1 MTQGDI
7 MSFDGNL
14 LRKVTHELNEKI
26 STGRITK
33 IYQLSAYDLL
43 FKIHANKEKQ
53 QLLISAS
60 PNYARIHLTNFN
72 HERPETPPNFCMF
85 LRKYIEGGIIQ
96 SITQN
101 ENDRVIVFSIE
112 KRNELGDKTIKK
124 LIVEV
129 TGRHANIIVTDSDF
143 KILESNK
150 HIMPFEGTSRTI
162 YPGATYRFP
171 DTNKLNPYVDSDLEE
186 FINTTTE
193 ITRHS
198 LLQSFMGFSP
208 IVADEIAFR
217 FEKGI
222 PIEKV
227 FSTVLN
233 GYSPCIISGKK
244 DYFYFTELESI
255 DGPVKTFETVNE
267 MLDRYYLDRDTID
280 VLRQKSKDILK
291 LIKNNLEK
299 QGHKIEKLSKEL
311 RNTDKRDQFKIK
323 GELIQANLY
332 SIKKGD
338 TVLKCINYYDNE
350 EIEITL
356 DPKKD
361 AIENM
366 EKFFKK
372 YKKLRVSIPYLE
384 KQILLAQKEK
394 RYFKELLLQIEH
406 ATIKDIEEIKYELE
420 QNKYLKKKDEK
431 KKRKIK
437 PNYDTYYTEDGV
449 EILVGKNNLQNQF
462 ITHKLAKHNEVWMHV
477 KDAPGSHVVIRKQF
491 PLSEATIRT
500 AAQLASYYSSMKH
513 SSSVPVD
520 YVEVRYIKKVPGKI
534 GSFVTYKNNKTIYID
549 PDPDF
554 IIKLQKK

>member
-1 MTQGDI
+1 MTQGDT

-14 LRKVTHELNEKI
+14 LRKVTHELNDKI
-26 STGRITK
+26 VTGRITK

-43 FKIHANKEKQ
+43 FMIHANKEKQ

-60 PNYARIHLTNFN
+60 PNYARIHLTEFN
-72 HERPETPPNFCMF
+72 HERPATPPNFCMF
-85 LRKYIEGGIIQ
+85 LRKYLEGGIIQ
-96 SITQN
+96 SIHQN
-101 ENDRVIVFSIE
+101 ENDRVIVFTIE
-112 KRNELGDKTIKK
+112 KRNELGDKTLKK

-129 TGRHANIIVTDSDF
+129 TGRHANIIVTDHDY

-162 YPGATYRFP
+162 YPGAIYRYP
-171 DTNKLNPYVDSDLEE
+171 TSDKRNPFIESDVEQ
-186 FINTTTE
+186 FIANASE
-193 ITRHS
+193 ITRHT

-208 IVADEIAFR
+208 IVAEEIAYR
-217 FEKGI
+217 YEQGT
-222 PIEKV
+222 PIEKA
-227 FSTVLN
+227 FSEVIN
-233 GYSPCIISGKK
+233 GYSPCIISVDK
-244 DYFYFTELESI
+244 DYFYYTKLESLS
-255 DGPVKTFETVNE
+255 GTVKTFDSVNE

-299 QGHKIEKLSKEL
+299 QSHKIEKLSKEL
-311 RNTDKRDQFKIK
+311 RNTEKRDQFKIK

-338 TVLKCINYYDNE
+338 TVLRCINYYDNQ
-350 EIEITL
+350 EIEIPL

-372 YKKLRVSIPYLE
+372 YKKLRVSVPYLE

-394 RYFKELLLQIEH
+394 RYFEELLLQIEH
-406 ATIKDIEEIKYELE
+406 STIKDIEEIKYELE
-420 QNKYLKKKDEK
+420 QNKYLKKTEVK

-437 PNYDTYYTEDGV
+437 PNFDTYFSEDGI
-449 EILVGKNNLQNQF
+449 EILVGKNNLQNQH
-462 ITHKLAKHNEVWMHV
+462 ITHQLAKHNEVWMHV

-520 YVEVRYIKKVPGKI
+520 YVEVRYIKKVPGRI